1 MIYLDNSST
10 TKPYDEVLNVYE
22 QTSSRYFGNPSSL
35 HRYGAETEQLLQAA
49 KNQIKRSLGLKKYDI
64 VFTSGATEANN
75 AALKGAALSK
85 IKTGKHI
92 IATSIEHPSVT
103 ESLEQLK
110 ELFGFDITYLS
121 VNEDGFVS
129 IEDLKAAIRPDTVLV
144 SMMHVNNEVGSVQPI
159 EAAGEVL
166 KKHPN
171 ILFHVDYVQ
180 GIYKVPLAIE
190 KAGIDLCSISGHKFH
205 GLKGTG
211 ALIVKE
217 GTRLIPLITGG
228 SQQKGIRAGTEH
240 TAGAVSLAKAINLA
254 SADFDTRLDTMT
266 AAKELFMK
274 RLSEIEGVVI
284 NTPQMNC
291 APHIINFS
299 VPGIKA
305 EVLLHMLEEQDIFV
319 STTSACSAKEHKP
332 SKVLLEM
339 GKGEQIAGSSIRIS
353 LNYSQTSDVAEPF
366 MNALRPGIKKLREM
380 MR

>member
-10 TKPYDEVLNVYE
+10 TKPHNEVLNVYE

-49 KNQIKRSLGLKKYDI
+49 KNQIKRALGLKNYDI

-75 AALKGAALSK
+75 VALKGAALSK

-103 ESLEQLK
+103 ESLEQLT
-110 ELFGFDITYLS
+110 ELFGFEVTYLS

-129 IEDLKAAIRPDTVLV
+129 IKELKDAIRPDTVLV

-159 EAAGEVL
+159 EEAGEVL
-166 KKHPN
+166 KQYPN

-180 GIYKVPLAIE
+180 GIFKVPLAIE
-190 KAGIDLCSISGHKFH
+190 NAGIDLCSISGHKFH

-211 ALIVKE
+211 ALLVKE

-254 SADFDTRLDTMT
+254 ADDHHHHLERME

-274 RLSEIEGVVI
+274 RLSDSDGVVL
-284 NTPQMNC
+284 NTPQFNS

-305 EVLLHMLEEQDIFV
+305 EVLLHMLEEKDIFV

-332 SKVLLEM
+332 SKVLLQM

-353 LNYSQTSDVAEPF
+353 LNYSQTSDVTEPF
-366 MNALRPGIKKLREM
+366 MNALVPGIKKLKKM

>member
-1 MIYLDNSST
+1 MLYLDNSST
-10 TKPYDEVLNVYE
+10 TKPYDEVLNTYE

-49 KNQIKRSLGLKKYDI
+49 KNQMKRSLGLKKYDI

-75 AALKGAALSK
+75 LALKGAALSK
-85 IKTGKHI
+85 IKAGKHI

-103 ESLEQLK
+103 ESLEQLT
-110 ELFGFDITYLS
+110 ELFGFDVTYLS

-129 IEDLKAAIRPDTVLV
+129 IEELKQAIRPDTVLV

-159 EAAGEVL
+159 EEAGEVL
-166 KKHPN
+166 KEHPS

-217 GTRLIPLITGG
+217 GTRLTPLITGG

-254 SADFDTRLDTMT
+254 AADFETRHTAMA
-266 AAKELFMK
+266 AAKELFIK
-274 RLSEIEGVVI
+274 RLSETEGVVV
-284 NTPQMNC
+284 NTPQDNS

-305 EVLLHMLEEQDIFV
+305 EVLLHMLEEQNIFV

-332 SKVLLEM
+332 SKVLLQM

-353 LNYSQTSDVAEPF
+353 LNYSQTSEVAEPF
-366 MNALRPGIKKLREM
+366 MNALVPGIKKLKKM

>member
-49 KNQIKRSLGLKKYDI
+49 KNQIKRSLGLKTYDI

-75 AALKGAALSK
+75 LALKGAALSK
-85 IKTGKHI
+85 IKAGKHI

-103 ESLEQLK
+103 ESLEQLTA
-110 ELFGFDITYLS
+110 LFGFDVTYLS

-129 IEDLKAAIRPDTVLV
+129 IEELKQAIRPDTVLV

-159 EAAGEVL
+159 EEAGEVL
-166 KKHPN
+166 KEHPN

-254 SADFDTRLDTMT
+254 AADFETRLAAMA

-274 RLSEIEGVVI
+274 RLSETEGVVV
-284 NTPQMNC
+284 NTPQTNA

-305 EVLLHMLEEQDIFV
+305 EVLLHMLEEQNIFV

-332 SKVLLEM
+332 SKVLLQM

-353 LNYSQTSDVAEPF
+353 LNYSQASEVAEPF
-366 MNALRPGIKKLREM
+366 MNALVPGIKKLKKM

>member
-166 KKHPN
+166 KEHSN

-190 KAGIDLCSISGHKFH
+190 KAGIDLC
-205 GLKGTG
+205 
-211 ALIVKE
+211 
-217 GTRLIPLITGG
+217 
-228 SQQKGIRAGTEH
+228 
-240 TAGAVSLAKAINLA
+240 
-254 SADFDTRLDTMT
+254 
-266 AAKELFMK
+266 
-274 RLSEIEGVVI
+274 
-284 NTPQMNC
+284 
-291 APHIINFS
+291 
-299 VPGIKA
+299 
-305 EVLLHMLEEQDIFV
+305 
-319 STTSACSAKEHKP
+319 
-332 SKVLLEM
+332 
-339 GKGEQIAGSSIRIS
+339 
-353 LNYSQTSDVAEPF
+353 
-366 MNALRPGIKKLREM
+366 
-380 MR
+380 

>member
-49 KNQIKRSLGLKKYDI
+49 KNQIKRSLGLKTYDI

-75 AALKGAALSK
+75 LALKGAALSK
-85 IKTGKHI
+85 IKAGKHI

-103 ESLEQLK
+103 ESLEQLTA
-110 ELFGFDITYLS
+110 LFGFDVTYLS

-129 IEDLKAAIRPDTVLV
+129 IEDLKQAIRPDTVLV
-144 SMMHVNNEVGSVQPI
+144 TMMHVNNEVGSVQPI
-159 EAAGEVL
+159 EEAGEVL
-166 KKHPN
+166 KEHPN

-190 KAGIDLCSISGHKFH
+190 KSGIDLCSISGHKFH

-211 ALIVKE
+211 ALIIKE

-254 SADFDTRLDTMT
+254 AADFETRLAPMA

-274 RLSEIEGVVI
+274 RLSETEGVVV
-284 NTPQMNC
+284 NTPQTNA

-305 EVLLHMLEEQDIFV
+305 EVLLHMLEEQNIFV

-332 SKVLLEM
+332 SKVLLQM

-353 LNYSQTSDVAEPF
+353 LNYSQTSEVAEPF
-366 MNALRPGIKKLREM
+366 MNALVPGIKKLKKM